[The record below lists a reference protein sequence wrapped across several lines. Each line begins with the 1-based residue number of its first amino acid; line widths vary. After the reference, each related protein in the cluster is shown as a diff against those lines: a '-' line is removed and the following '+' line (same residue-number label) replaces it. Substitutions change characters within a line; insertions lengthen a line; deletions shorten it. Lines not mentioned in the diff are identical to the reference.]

1 MKPTRI
7 ESLLSWF
14 FTGAILIAIALFFAI
29 RGWFMTEAGAAP
41 LDRRGAIV
49 DPQIALAGASL
60 LFIIGLVII
69 AFAVVARLRMRR

>member
-7 ESLLSWF
+7 ESFVSWF

-49 DPQIALAGASL
+49 DRRLHWQELRYFSL
-60 LFIIGLVII
+60 SDW
-69 AFAVVARLRMRR
+69 